1 VKAPVPT
8 SAKGWSNSKVQTSY
22 YRTRFLATH
31 ALVVALLLSLVG
43 CAAPERSPEQD
54 STVHVSTATWWQID
68 RDIAN
73 ASLAAEEAA
82 ENYAR
87 GLMDGWMRRVG
98 ELGEEE
104 FIPWYTGFWTQQWLS
119 IKVAWYKMG
128 DGDDPAVRQLAAY
141 LQEEYQER
149 VLEPASEE
157 VDPNA
162 VSEQATNL
170 YVKLLAAQLPAIP
183 RRYEVPLAQFE
194 RRLQTIPAIS
204 AATPAAQNASLY
216 CLVHSDPI
224 AALPSYASFLER
236 LRERRAGLGAGPSDT
251 RLSPIAERAAERLID
266 QLAIKSGASAAAAA
280 LGGVA
285 GMVISLGA
293 AGFGAI
299 AHAQEKPALE
309 AQLRATLEVVQAEMW
324 QQLVEDPASGV
335 LAGVHDI
342 TEQIEHGLASARGER
357 WPCGAAM
364 SAPEITGNRPD
375 DDHQLQP
382 LRAEFSGGG

>member
-1 VKAPVPT
+1 M
-8 SAKGWSNSKVQTSY
+8 QTSY
-22 YRTRFLATH
+22 YRTRLLATH

-43 CAAPERSPEQD
+43 CAAPERSPERD
-54 STVHVSTATWWQID
+54 ATVQVSTATWWQVD
-68 RDIAN
+68 QDIAS

-98 ELGEEE
+98 ELGEED
-104 FIPWYTGFWTQQWLS
+104 FIPWYTGYWTQQWLS

-128 DGDDPAVRQLAAY
+128 DGDGDGDAAAVRRLAAY
-141 LQEEYQER
+141 LQKEYQEQ

-170 YVKLLAAQLPAIP
+170 YVKLLAEQLPAIR
-183 RRYEVPLAQFE
+183 RRYAVPLAQFE
-194 RRLQTIPAIS
+194 RRLQVIPAIS
-204 AATPAAQNASLY
+204 ATTPGAQNASLY
-216 CLVHSDPI
+216 RLVHSDPV
-224 AALPSYASFLER
+224 AALPAYASLLEH
-236 LRERRAGLGAGPSDT
+236 LRERRAGLGAGPSDA
-251 RLSPIAERAAERLID
+251 RLSPIAEGAAERLID

-299 AHAQEKPALE
+299 AHAHEKPALE
-309 AQLRATLEVVQAEMW
+309 AQLRETLEVAQAEMW
-324 QQLVEDPASGV
+324 RQLVEDPASGV
-335 LAGVHDI
+335 LAGIYHIV
-342 TEQIEHGLASARGER
+342 EQIERGLASARAGR
-357 WPCGAAM
+357 WPYGPPTATPGIPA
-364 SAPEITGNRPD
+364 NRPVD
-375 DDHQLQP
+375 DNPHQHHP
-382 LRAEFSGGG
+382 LPADFPGGG

>member
-1 VKAPVPT
+1 MQACWR
-8 SAKGWSNSKVQTSY
+8 A
-22 YRTRFLATH
+22 
-31 ALVVALLLSLVG
+31 
-43 CAAPERSPEQD
+43 CASG
-54 STVHVSTATWWQID
+54 V
-68 RDIAN
+68 
-73 ASLAAEEAA
+73 
-82 ENYAR
+82 
-87 GLMDGWMRRVG
+87 
-98 ELGEEE
+98 
-104 FIPWYTGFWTQQWLS
+104 
-119 IKVAWYKMG
+119 
-128 DGDDPAVRQLAAY
+128 
-141 LQEEYQER
+141 
-149 VLEPASEE
+149 PASAPGRRTPAYRQS
-157 VDPNA
+157 PNA
-162 VSEQATNL
+162 PQKDSLTSWRSRV
-170 YVKLLAAQLPAIP
+170 
-183 RRYEVPLAQFE
+183 VPVL
-194 RRLQTIPAIS
+194 
-204 AATPAAQNASLY
+204 
-216 CLVHSDPI
+216 
-224 AALPSYASFLER
+224 R
-236 LRERRAGLGAGPSDT
+236 LRP
-251 RLSPIAERAAERLID
+251 
-266 QLAIKSGASAAAAA
+266 